1 MGDPELRGAT
11 DRGSSPQRAQESSG
25 REQALDA
32 DKGKRA
38 KARPDGEAE
47 GAPKPKE
54 PSATGS
60 RLALRNWR
68 ISTRLVSLLAL
79 PVVTATSLGALS
91 INNSLAEVDQLD
103 NMKLLT
109 EMTERATELA
119 TALQEERD
127 RSAGPLT
134 GTGNPKDDAVVG
146 PREETDQVKAA
157 FFDATPALEEADAG
171 LLSGVRATIT
181 DITRQLNRLKTI
193 RERAYDNP
201 DNISQTVNDYNQLIE
216 SLLSL
221 SQDMAQAT
229 SNPEMIQSTRALA
242 AFSSAKEYAS
252 MQRAIISAGLARED
266 GPKLSDN
273 DHLYIRTAWES
284 ESAARKRFDDIY
296 GNNEAAELTKPLD
309 EGIVNI
315 TSADEYAERVVKDP
329 KGISRENR
337 SYLDWF
343 DQDQVKIE
351 QMRKIEASL
360 LTQMDE
366 QARTLRAEAQQS
378 ALFNGVLVLL
388 VLGISLVGAFVVA
401 RSMIRSLRRLQD
413 TAQDVAHR
421 RLPELVKQ
429 LSEAD
434 PQDVDT
440 SVESVGVHS
449 RDEIGRVA
457 AAFDDVHSEAVRLA
471 AEQALLRGNVNAM
484 FTNLSRRSQG
494 LIQRQLSLISELES
508 READPDQLSSL
519 FKLDHLATRMRR
531 NGENLLVLAGEEP
544 GRRWTRPVPLVDVL
558 RAAASEVEQ
567 YERIELSAVP
577 TTEVAGRV
585 VNDLVHLLAELLENA
600 TSFSSPQTKVK
611 VTGHALPDG
620 RVLVEIHDTGIGLS
634 PEDLAAINE
643 RLANP
648 PTVDVSVSRRMGLFV
663 VGRLSLRHG
672 IRIQLR
678 PSDSGGT
685 TALVMLPVD
694 VTQRGGQQNGQQK
707 KSSGDGGQGSGPSA
721 TLRRE
726 PQGGGAP
733 AGTSRLGALPTRNQ
747 VQGGPSSRAAL
758 PGGPAA
764 GGPAAGGP
772 AGGPAGGGFGA
783 PGRPGP
789 GQPPRPGQPVRS
801 GEGAP
806 AGAFGS
812 GARPEPR
819 AGQQPPQRR
828 DGASAGALPAGPGER
843 RPSWA
848 DGRGD
853 QGAGRYEAPDAPRGH
868 EEAESTSEFAR
879 PGGPGAYP
887 QQPAGPGETAQLP
900 RVEPQGGP
908 RGPQDTGQY
917 PRPQGPQDT
926 GQYAFPGGPQ
936 DTGQYPAPQ
945 APQAPQVPQ
954 TPQDQQGPQDT
965 GQYAVPRQGSAASGA
980 RESSPYE
987 LPGSSPAATGSDERT
1002 PIFESME
1009 SSWFSARQA
1018 AQQAPATASSGESP
1032 SVEASGPASPQRPER
1047 PAQPAPQ
1054 RQPGGGSGGAEAGAG
1069 WQETPNDERWRRAEQ
1084 LRQPA
1089 AGGVTTS
1096 GLPRRVPRANLVA
1109 GTAQQRPSTP
1119 TGPQVSRAPD
1129 DVRGRLTNLRR
1140 GIQQGRQAGSGQ
1152 AGGARGTG
1160 PTYQQER

>member
-11 DRGSSPQRAQESSG
+11 DRGSSPQRAQESGG

-157 FFDATPALEEADAG
+157 FFDATPALEEADTG

-181 DITRQLNRLKTI
+181 DITRQLNRLKSI

-201 DNISQTVNDYNQLIE
+201 DNISQTVNDYNQLIQ

-378 ALFNGVLVLL
+378 ALFNGILVLL

-457 AAFDDVHSEAVRLA
+457 AAFDDVHREAVRLA

-567 YERIELSAVP
+567 YERIELNAVP

-600 TSFSSPQTKVK
+600 TSFSSPQTKVR

-707 KSSGDGGQGSGPSA
+707 KPSGDGAQGAGPSA

-747 VQGGPSSRAAL
+747 VQGGSSSRAAL
-758 PGGPAA
+758 P
-764 GGPAAGGP
+764 GGP

-789 GQPPRPGQPVRS
+789 GQQSRPGQPVRPA
-801 GEGAP
+801 EGVPAGA
-806 AGAFGS
+806 AGAFGP

-819 AGQQPPQRR
+819 TGQQPPQRR
-828 DGASAGALPAGPGER
+828 DGVSAGELPAGSGER

-853 QGAGRYEAPDAPRGH
+853 RASGRYEAHDAPRGH

-917 PRPQGPQDT
+917 PRPQSPQHT
-926 GQYAFPGGPQ
+926 GEYALPRDPQ
-936 DTGQYPAPQ
+936 ETGQYPAP
-945 APQAPQVPQ
+945 
-954 TPQDQQGPQDT
+954 QGPQDT
-965 GQYAVPRQGSAASGA
+965 GQYAVPRQGASSA
-980 RESSPYE
+980 RESSAYE

-1032 SVEASGPASPQRPER
+1032 SPGASGPAAPQRSER
-1047 PAQPAPQ
+1047 PARPAPQ
-1054 RQPGGGSGGAEAGAG
+1054 RQSTGGSGDAGAG

-1152 AGGARGTG
+1152 AGGSRGTG

>member
-1 MGDPELRGAT
+1 MRGAT
-11 DRGSSPQRAQESSG
+11 DRGSSPQRAQESGG
-25 REQALDA
+25 REQALDTEG
-32 DKGKRA
+32 GKRS
-38 KARPDGEAE
+38 KAQPDGEHE

-54 PSATGS
+54 PSAAGS

-79 PVVTATSLGALS
+79 PVVAATSLGVLR
-91 INNSLAEVDQLD
+91 INSSLEEVDQLD

-109 EMTERATELA
+109 EMTEHATELA
-119 TALQEERD
+119 AALQEERD

-134 GTGNPKDDAVVG
+134 GTGNPKDDTVVA
-146 PREETDQVKAA
+146 PRETTDQVKGA
-157 FFDATPALEEADAG
+157 FFDATAG
-171 LLSGVRATIT
+171 LDNADNDVLSGVRASVTEIH
-181 DITRQLNRLKTI
+181 RQLNRLKSI
-193 RERAYDNP
+193 RDRAYDNP
-201 DNISQTVNDYNQLIE
+201 DNIAQTVNDYNQLIE

-252 MQRAIISAGLARED
+252 VQRAIISAGLARKG

-273 DHLYIRTAWES
+273 DHLYLRTAWDS
-284 ESAARKRFDDIY
+284 ESAARTRFADIY
-296 GNNEAAELTKPLD
+296 GNSRAAELTKPLD

-315 TSADEYAERVVKDP
+315 TSADQYAERVVKNP
-329 KGISRENR
+329 EGISRENR

-343 DQDQVKIE
+343 DQDRVKIE
-351 QMRKIEASL
+351 QMEKIEASL

-366 QARTLRAEAQQS
+366 QARQLRAEAQQS
-378 ALFNGVLVLL
+378 AFVNGVLVLL

-401 RSMIRSLRRLQD
+401 RSMVRSLRRLQD
-413 TAQDVAHR
+413 TAQDVARR

-449 RDEIGRVA
+449 RDEIGKVA

-694 VTQRGGQQNGQQK
+694 VTQRGGQQK
-707 KSSGDGGQGSGPSA
+707 KPGGDGGQGPGPSA

-747 VQGGPSSRAAL
+747 VQGGASRAAL
-758 PGGPAA
+758 PGGSPAA
-764 GGPAAGGP
+764 GGGNGGFAGPGRPGGP
-772 AGGPAGGGFGA
+772 AGPGGSDRPA
-783 PGRPGP
+783 
-789 GQPPRPGQPVRS
+789 
-801 GEGAP
+801 GAP
-806 AGAFGS
+806 AGANAFGA
-812 GARPEPR
+812 GPRPEDR
-819 AGQQPPQRR
+819 AGRGGLPQR
-828 DGASAGALPAGPGER
+828 GGGNAPTSALPTGAGDR

-848 DGRGD
+848 DDPGARPHGRP
-853 QGAGRYEAPDAPRGH
+853 EAADAPRGH
-868 EEAESTSEFAR
+868 EEIETTSEFTGSEHTGTHRQLGDPGDTAR
-879 PGGPGAYP
+879 FP
-887 QQPAGPGETAQLP
+887 L
-900 RVEPQGGP
+900 VEPDGGREGLRDSQQDTGRFP
-908 RGPQDTGQY
+908 APQDTGQF
-917 PRPQGPQDT
+917 PVPQGSQDT
-926 GQYAFPGGPQ
+926 GQFPVPQGSQ
-936 DTGQYPAPQ
+936 DTGQFP
-945 APQAPQVPQ
+945 VPQ
-954 TPQDQQGPQDT
+954 GSQDT
-965 GQYAVPRQGSAASGA
+965 GQFPAPQGSQDTSRYVPQQASPAERGASG
-980 RESSPYE
+980 YE
-987 LPGSSPAATGSDERT
+987 LPGSSPAGDTNERT

-1009 SSWFSARQA
+1009 SSWFSAKHTAQPEARRQEGPRQGGDRSPGFGGGQPNGA
-1018 AQQAPATASSGESP
+1018 ARAT
-1032 SVEASGPASPQRPER
+1032 GPADSQRASVGAFAGR
-1047 PAQPAPQ
+1047 GNT
-1054 RQPGGGSGGAEAGAG
+1054 GGT
-1069 WQETPNDERWRRAEQ
+1069 WQESPNDERWRRAEQ

-1109 GTAQQRPSTP
+1109 GTAQQGPSTP

-1140 GIQQGRQAGSGQ
+1140 GIQQGRQAGSGRT
-1152 AGGARGTG
+1152 GGGHGTD